1 MTPQTTNRLTAALAI
16 GIFLILSIVL
26 ASLSSQQRND
36 TFMQR
41 PSTFFTDVSGA
52 RALFLVTKQLVAAT
66 EQWRRPIHLLP
77 LPDAAGSASTIITAG
92 PTRPLAASEAEHLQR
107 WLNAGGQLVLLTAN
121 GWPLRRRV
129 AAGELE
135 IREESVDDIGGGET
149 FLSRYA
155 PGLHWTKPG
164 QINTGRVIGQSVP
177 DGEIILTWRR
187 GFATTGAAKVIAL
200 AGSTALAV
208 EIPVGQ
214 GRIIAIADPTM
225 ASNGA
230 LRSSDN
236 AVWLISL
243 ATGWRRGK
251 ILFDEYHHGF
261 GQKRGATELTR
272 AFFLTPWGWYVL
284 QVVVAGLLY
293 IFGYRRRF
301 GRIRE
306 MAQPDRASP
315 LELVEARAGVLRAA
329 AAQTL
334 AANLILQHLCQ
345 TLGKAHGKAVDTSDL
360 SHELKNLS
368 RNRGIAAPIT
378 TLRTLLAKLQNGAR
392 LSDREF
398 VELGRTAGEI
408 IKGHRL

>member
-1 MTPQTTNRLTAALAI
+1 MTPQTTNRLTAALAT

-36 TFMQR
+36 PFMQR

-52 RALFLVTKQLVAAT
+52 RALFLVTKQLIAAT
-66 EQWRRPIHLLP
+66 EQWRRPIQLLP

-121 GWPLRRRV
+121 GWPLRRR
-129 AAGELE
+129 AAASALA
-135 IREESVDDIGGGET
+135 IREESVGDKGGGDT

-164 QINTGRVIGQSVP
+164 PINTGRVIGPSVP

-261 GQKRGATELTR
+261 GQKRGAMELTR
-272 AFFLTPWGWYVL
+272 AFFLTPWGWCVL
-284 QVVVAGLLY
+284 QIVVAGLLY

-306 MAQPDRASP
+306 MARPDRASP
-315 LELVEARAGVLRAA
+315 LELVEARAGVFQAA

-345 TLGKAHGKAVDTSDL
+345 TLGKARGKTVDSNDL

-368 RNRGIAAPIT
+368 RNRGVAAPVIT
-378 TLRTLLAKLQNGAR
+378 LQTLLAKLQNGAR

-398 VELGRTAGEI
+398 VDLGRTAGEI